1 MADHH
6 PERLLR
12 YVLLSSGDKND
23 EVCHVGEEAG
33 ACSEIAAAA
42 EAVDGRSLGM
52 STTAAVLGTNCL
64 VEELVEGGVPEARAY
79 AFARL
84 LADVQHPG
92 FDRELA
98 YQDLVTA
105 GYPPELADAFIKG
118 AVLALRRNESQFP

>member
-1 MADHH
+1 MTKFVTWGK
-6 PERLLR
+6 RLAR
-12 YVLLSSGDKND
+12 
-23 EVCHVGEEAG
+23 AQ
-33 ACSEIAAAA
+33 EIAAAA

-64 VEELVEGGVPEARAY
+64 IEELVEGGVPEAKAY

-98 YQDLVTA
+98 YQDLVTV

-118 AVLALRRNESQFP
+118 AVLALRRNESQLP

>member
-1 MADHH
+1 MTKFATWVKR
-6 PERLLR
+6 PAR
-12 YVLLSSGDKND
+12 
-23 EVCHVGEEAG
+23 AQ
-33 ACSEIAAAA
+33 EIAAAA
-42 EAVDGRSLGM
+42 EAVDVRSLGM

-64 VEELVEGGVPEARAY
+64 VEELVEGGVPEAKAY

-105 GYPPELADAFIKG
+105 GYSPELADAFIKG
-118 AVLALRRNESQFP
+118 AVLALLRNESQLP